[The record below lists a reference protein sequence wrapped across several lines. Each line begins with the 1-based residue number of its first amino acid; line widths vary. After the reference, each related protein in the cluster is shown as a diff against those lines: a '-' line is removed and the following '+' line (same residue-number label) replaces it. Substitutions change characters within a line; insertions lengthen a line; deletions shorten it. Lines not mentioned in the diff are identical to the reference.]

1 MRREN
6 RRTEKKKTKSIW
18 YLAGS
23 AMGLVG
29 IAIILMLV
37 IYSNKIS
44 EQVSDSKTESSKI
57 ADMIQNSSTESA
69 STDIGKTVEE
79 SKNEMQDIKNNTTT
93 ITKNMT
99 DETAKE
105 NSKTNTTKKETVNDT
120 NKTKTD
126 NKKSENTKKEE
137 ENKKEETKQEEKLTF
152 IKPVEGE
159 LQKGFAKDTL
169 IYSETLGEWSTH
181 LGVDIK
187 ADKTTV
193 VKASANGK
201 VKSIKNDP
209 RYGLSVIIEHTEG
222 YETLYSNLLTAEFV
236 KVGEEVKQG
245 QTIATVGNTAT
256 FEVADAPHLHFE
268 VSKNGV
274 QQDPSLFF
282 KI

>member
-6 RRTEKKKTKSIW
+6 RREGKKTSKNMW
-18 YLAGS
+18 YLVGS
-23 AMGLVG
+23 LMGLASIVVV
-29 IAIILMLV
+29 ITLV
-37 IYSNKIS
+37 MYSNKMGEQIS
-44 EQVSDSKTESSKI
+44 ESRSESSKI

-79 SKNEMQDIKNNTTT
+79 SQNEMQNILNNTTT
-93 ITKNMT
+93 NTITNKA
-99 DETAKE
+99 E
-105 NSKTNTTKKETVNDT
+105 TTKKETTKKETPT
-120 NKTKTD
+120 NISTQ
-126 NKKSENTKKEE
+126 NKEDNTKKEDT
-137 ENKKEETKQEEKLTF
+137 NKKQETKEPEKLTF

-193 VKASANGK
+193 VKASAGGK

-209 RYGLSVIIEHTEG
+209 RYGLSIIIEHADG
-222 YETLYSNLLTAEFV
+222 YQTLYSNLLTAEFV
-236 KVGEEVKQG
+236 KVEEEVKQG
-245 QTIATVGNTAT
+245 QTIGTVGNTAT

-268 VSKNGV
+268 ISKDGV
-274 QQDPSLFF
+274 QQDPGLFF
-282 KI
+282 EM

>member
-6 RRTEKKKTKSIW
+6 RREGKKTSKSVW
-18 YLAGS
+18 YLVGS
-23 AMGLVG
+23 LIGLAS
-29 IAIILMLV
+29 IAVVITLV
-37 IYSNKIS
+37 MYSNKMGEQIS
-44 EQVSDSKTESSKI
+44 ESRSDSSKI

-79 SKNEMQDIKNNTTT
+79 SQNEMQNTMENTTT
-93 ITKNMT
+93 N
-99 DETAKE
+99 TA
-105 NSKTNTTKKETVNDT
+105 TNKADTAKKETD
-120 NKTKTD
+120 
-126 NKKSENTKKEE
+126 KKETTVNITNSTQ
-137 ENKKEETKQEEKLTF
+137 NKKEDTSKKEDSNKKQEAKETEKLTF
-152 IKPVEGE
+152 ITPVEGE

-193 VKASANGK
+193 VKASAGGT

-209 RYGLSVIIEHTEG
+209 RYGLSIIIEHADG
-222 YETLYSNLLTAEFV
+222 YQTLYSNLLTAEFV

-245 QTIATVGNTAT
+245 QTIGTVGNTAT

-268 VSKNGV
+268 ISKDGV
-274 QQDPSLFF
+274 QQDPGLFF
-282 KI
+282 KM

>member
-6 RRTEKKKTKSIW
+6 RRTEKKTSKSIW
-18 YLAGS
+18 YLVGS
-23 AMGLVG
+23 AVVLAVL
-29 IAIILMLV
+29 AVILTLV

-44 EQVSDSKTESSKI
+44 EQVSDSRTESSKI

-69 STDIGKTVEE
+69 STDIGKNVEE
-79 SKNEMQDIKNNTTT
+79 SKNEMQNTKNTTT

-99 DETAKE
+99 DTQPKE
-105 NSKTNTTKKETVNDT
+105 NTKTNTTKKETTTDN
-120 NKTKTD
+120 TKTD
-126 NKKSENTKKEE
+126 NKKSETTKKEE
-137 ENKKEETKQEEKLTF
+137 DNKKEEKLTF

-181 LGVDIK
+181 LGIDIK
-187 ADKTTV
+187 ADKATV
-193 VKASANGK
+193 VKASADGK

-209 RYGLSVIIEHTEG
+209 RYGLSVIMEHADG

-256 FEVADAPHLHFE
+256 FEVADSPHLHFE
-268 VSKNGV
+268 VSKSGV